1 MFDLRYHV
9 ISLAAVFL
17 ALVLGILIGVAIS
30 DPSLADRTELAKKR
44 DEVTRLQKEL
54 ETANARSQQQ
64 QAASDF
70 VAEAYPAVM
79 HDRLAGKRIA
89 VVFIGSVAGKK
100 YAPVREALE
109 DAGAEIVRM
118 RALRVP
124 LSHDAVQAALSEQP
138 KLAEYVGASHL
149 QDLGRDLGR
158 ELADGDETPLWDALA
173 DELVEQRRGSA
184 RGDVD
189 GIVVLRSVKPQQAET
204 AQFLRGLYSGMNG
217 SSTVVAAE
225 TSRAERPASVVYDR
239 TGLST
244 VDDIDTR
251 AGRVALAVV
260 LAGGPSGHYAL
271 DVLPPIPAIEPAATE
286 AGG

>member
-44 DEVTRLQKEL
+44 DEVARLQDEL
-54 ETANARSQQQ
+54 DAAEQRSQQQ
-64 QAASDF
+64 QAAADF
-70 VAEAYPAVM
+70 VAEAYPTVM
-79 HDRLAGKRIA
+79 HDRLAGKHVA
-89 VVFIGSVAGKK
+89 VVFIGSVENKK
-100 YAPVREALE
+100 YKPVQDALD

-124 LSHDAVQAALSEQP
+124 LPEDAVQGVLSERP
-138 KLAEYVGASHL
+138 KLAAYVGGDHVT
-149 QDLGRDLGR
+149 DLGRDLGR
-158 ELADGDETPLWDALA
+158 ELADGGDTPLWDALA
-173 DELVEQRRGSA
+173 DSIVEQRRGSA
-184 RGDVD
+184 KGEVD
-189 GIVVLRSVKPQQAET
+189 GIVILRSAAPQQEGT
-204 AQFLRGLYSGMNG
+204 AHFLQGLYAGMKSAG
-217 SSTVVAAE
+217 PVVAAE
-225 TSRAERPASVVYDR
+225 VSGAEQPASVVYAA

-251 AGRVALAVV
+251 PGKVALAV
-260 LAGGPSGHYAL
+260 LLSGGAAGHYAL
-271 DVLPPIPAIEPAATE
+271 GVLPTIPPVEPASTQ

>member
-9 ISLAAVFL
+9 FSLAAVFL

-30 DPSLADRTELAKKR
+30 DPSLTDRTELAKKR

-54 ETANARSQQQ
+54 ETANAQSQQR

-124 LSHDAVQAALSEQP
+124 LPHDAVQAALSEQP
-138 KLAEYVGASHL
+138 KLAGYVGASHL

-158 ELADGDETPLWDALA
+158 ELADGDDTPLWDALA
-173 DELVEQRRGSA
+173 DELVEQRRGSG

-217 SSTVVAAE
+217 ASTVVAAE
-225 TSRAERPASVVYDR
+225 TSRAERPASIVYDR

-244 VDDIDTR
+244 VDDVDTR
-251 AGRVALAVV
+251 PGRVALAVL

-271 DVLPPIPAIEPAATE
+271 DVLPPIPAVEPAATE